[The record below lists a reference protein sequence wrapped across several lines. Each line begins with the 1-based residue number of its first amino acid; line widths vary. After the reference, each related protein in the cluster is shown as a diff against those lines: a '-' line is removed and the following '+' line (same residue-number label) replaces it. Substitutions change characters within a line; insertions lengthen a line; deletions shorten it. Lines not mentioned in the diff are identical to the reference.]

1 MIEHVFDILGSM
13 LPSAPRSPAA
23 VPPRRIDAALAA
35 RARPVISTREQV
47 LPVSDSLISL
57 FPQGL
62 RRGSVVVV
70 DGAGPTGGAGGATT
84 LAVSLLAE
92 ATATGSWCA
101 AVGLVDLGMVAV
113 VELGVDPERLAF
125 VPSPGAMWPEVAAVL
140 LDGMDLVVVC
150 PPGPTRTAGA
160 RRLAAR
166 ARERRAV
173 LVVLARHG
181 RWPEGPDI
189 FLTVEDGAWQGV
201 ESGHG
206 HLRGRRVTVAAA
218 GRRAAVRAVRAE
230 LWLPAASGAVEVVE
244 QA

>member
-13 LPSAPRSPAA
+13 LPFAPRCPAA
-23 VPPRRIDAALAA
+23 LPRPRIDAALAA
-35 RARPVISTREQV
+35 RARPVSSSSEQV
-47 LPVSDSLISL
+47 LPVSAALLAL

-62 RRGSVVVV
+62 RRGSVVVI
-70 DGAGPTGGAGGATT
+70 DGVGATNKTGGATT

-92 ATATGSWCA
+92 ASATGSLCA
-101 AVGLVDLGMVAV
+101 AVGLVDLGLVAV

-125 VPSPGAMWPEVAAVL
+125 VPRPGAMWPEVAALL

-150 PPGPTRTAGA
+150 PPGPPRAA
-160 RRLAAR
+160 AVRRLAAR

-189 FLTVEDGAWQGV
+189 FLAMEGGTWQGV
-201 ESGHG
+201 GSGHG
-206 HLRGRRVTVAAA
+206 HLRGRRVTVAVTR
-218 GRRAAVRAVRAE
+218 RRAAVRTVRVE

-244 QA
+244 QQ